1 MFSHILFLREVVVN
15 TSKTCKAYWDEEG
28 EIPADRMD
36 FFKNVL
42 TPQTGKSTGIC
53 FAGSPEDGG
62 CF

>member
-36 FFKNVL
+36 FLKTF
-42 TPQTGKSTGIC
+42 
-53 FAGSPEDGG
+53 
-62 CF
+62 